1 MIKHDLVK
9 EILISE
15 TQIKRRIS
23 QLAVEVKKSYP
34 NLKKP
39 LVLIGILRGCLFF
52 LSDFMM
58 ELSLSCAVDFMYVE
72 SYAGGKARA
81 FDPRIK
87 LDIFTN
93 IKDHDVLIV
102 EDIIDSGRTLVKL
115 VEHLKLKQPKSIKI
129 LTLLDKKVRREVEIE
144 ADWFGFE
151 VPDSFLVGYGLD
163 YQEQLRN
170 LPYIAIAD
178 LEKIKKLEANQKTL
192 VNSIN

>member
-15 TQIKRRIS
+15 VQIKKRINE
-23 QLAVEVKKSYP
+23 LAVEVKKAYAD
-34 NLKKP
+34 LKKP

-58 ELSLSCAVDFMYVE
+58 ALDLSCAVDFMYVE
-72 SYAGGKARA
+72 SYAGQKTRV
-81 FDPRIK
+81 FEPKIK

-102 EDIIDSGRTLVKL
+102 EDIIDSGKTLVKL
-115 VEHLKLKQPKSIKI
+115 MNHLKLKEPKSIKI
-129 LTLLDKKVRREVEIE
+129 LTLLDKKIKREVDIE

-151 VPDSFLVGYGLD
+151 VPDNFLIGYGLD
-163 YQEQLRN
+163 YQEELRN
-170 LPYIAIAD
+170 LPYIAIAN
-178 LEKIKKLEANQKTL
+178 LEKIKKLENKKM
-192 VNSIN
+192 S

>member
-1 MIKHDLVK
+1 MLKHELVK
-9 EILISE
+9 EVLITE
-15 TQIKRRIS
+15 TQIKERIS
-23 QLAVEVKKSYP
+23 ELAVEVKKAYP

-52 LSDFMM
+52 LSEFMM
-58 ELSLSCAVDFMYVE
+58 KLDLTCAVDFMYVE
-72 SYAGGKARA
+72 SYAGGKDQA
-81 FDPRIK
+81 FEPRIK

-102 EDIIDSGRTLVKL
+102 EDIIDSGKTLIKL

-129 LTLLDKKVRREVEIE
+129 LTLLDKKERRKVNIE

-151 VPDSFLVGYGLD
+151 VPDNFLIGYGLD
-163 YQEQLRN
+163 YQEELRN

-178 LEKIKKLEANQKTL
+178 LDKINKLESKNR
-192 VNSIN
+192 

>member
-15 TQIKRRIS
+15 TEIKKRIS
-23 QLAVEVKKSYP
+23 ELAVEIKNHYS

-58 ELSLSCAVDFMYVE
+58 ELDLACAVDFMYVE
-72 SYAGGKARA
+72 SYAGQKTRI
-81 FDPRIK
+81 FEPKIK

-102 EDIIDSGRTLVKL
+102 EDIIDSGKTLVKL
-115 VEHLKLKQPKSIKI
+115 VEHLKLKAPKSVKI
-129 LTLLDKKVRREVEIE
+129 LTLLDKKIKREVKIE

-151 VPDSFLVGYGLD
+151 VPDNFLIGYGLD

-170 LPYIAIAD
+170 LPYIAIAN
-178 LEKIKKLEANQKTL
+178 LEKIKALESKKM
-192 VNSIN
+192 S